1 METLATGY
9 GLIEGPLWDDARG
22 LLFADVMNGGVRAIN
37 ERGEISDV
45 VPKRRGVGGM
55 AAHADGGLVLG
66 GKDVIVQPPSG
77 AATTLVDAS
86 VTDVAIGFND
96 LTTDHAG
103 RVWVGSLGFRV
114 FSGEPLR
121 TGHLHVVDVDA
132 TVHTVSDDVTLTNG
146 LGFSPDGKQLYHS
159 DSRRNTVRVYDVA
172 DDGISVSPW
181 RPLAVVDGGFP
192 DGLAVA
198 EDGSIWVAVEHGSR
212 VDVFEP
218 DGALRRSIPVSLPMV
233 TSVCFG
239 GADLKDLY
247 IVTGSSGGP
256 SENCGTIYKMQA
268 DVAGLP
274 LAAAKVKAV

>member
-1 METLATGY
+1 
-9 GLIEGPLWDDARG
+9 
-22 LLFADVMNGGVRAIN
+22 MNGGVRAIN

-66 GKDVIVQPPSG
+66 GKEVIVQPPSG

-121 TGHLHVVDVDA
+121 PGHLHVVDVDA

-146 LGFSPDGKQLYHS
+146 LGFSPEMAS
-159 DSRRNTVRVYDVA
+159 SFTTVIHAEIRS
-172 DDGISVSPW
+172 GSTMLPTMGFQVSPW
-181 RPLAVVDGGFP
+181 RPLAVVDGGVP

-198 EDGSIWVAVEHGSR
+198 EDGSIWVAVAHGSR

-218 DGALRRSIPVSLPMV
+218 DGALDARS
-233 TSVCFG
+233 
-239 GADLKDLY
+239 LY
-247 IVTGSSGGP
+247 H
-256 SENCGTIYKMQA
+256 C
-268 DVAGLP
+268 LW
-274 LAAAKVKAV
+274 

>member
-66 GKDVIVQPPSG
+66 GKEVIVQPPSG
-77 AATTLVDAS
+77 AATTLVDTS

-121 TGHLHVVDVDA
+121 PGHLHVVDVDA

-181 RPLAVVDGGFP
+181 RPLAVVDGGVP

-198 EDGSIWVAVEHGSR
+198 EDGSIWVAVAHGSR

-218 DGALRRSIPVSLPMV
+218 NGALRRSIPVSLPMV